1 MKIELMHLVGDCEG
15 LLPECSQCC
24 RQGGGGGGGGGQQG
38 QFAPGPPN
46 SAKLAQ
52 ILVSVQRTGLHSSHE
67 R

>member
-1 MKIELMHLVGDCEG
+1 M
-15 LLPECSQCC
+15 LPTG
-24 RQGGGGGGGGGQQG
+24 GGGGGGGGGQQG